1 MSEIKISLTEM
12 FAERISELDMLD
24 STNRS
29 ESFAEMLG
37 ETLVENLPENVEL
50 TDDEWR
56 KLQVYLQDFV
66 EEELEDEAVG
76 MVHEW
81 NEDARESYF
90 EREEARRG
98 QY

>member
-1 MSEIKISLTEM
+1 M
-12 FAERISELDMLD
+12 FAERIVDLDQLD
-24 STNRS
+24 YSRRS

-37 ETLVENLPENVEL
+37 ETLVESLPYDVEL

-56 KLQVYLQDFV
+56 KLQTYLQDFV

-81 NEDARESYF
+81 IEDAQEY
-90 EREEARRG
+90 EEAKRSAIYG
-98 QY
+98 

>member
-1 MSEIKISLTEM
+1 MIKRSLTEM
-12 FAERISELDMLD
+12 FAERIVDLDQLD
-24 STNRS
+24 YSRRS

-37 ETLVENLPENVEL
+37 ETLVENLPNNVEL

-56 KLQVYLQDFV
+56 KLQTYLQDFV

-81 NEDARESYF
+81 NEDAREY
-90 EREEARRG
+90 EEAKRSAIYG
-98 QY
+98 

>member
-1 MSEIKISLTEM
+1 MIKKSLTEM
-12 FAERISELDMLD
+12 FAERIVDLDQLD
-24 STNRS
+24 YSRRS

-37 ETLVENLPENVEL
+37 ETLVENLPNNVEL

-56 KLQVYLQDFV
+56 KLQTYLQDFV

-81 NEDARESYF
+81 NEDAREY
-90 EREEARRG
+90 EEAKRSAIYG
-98 QY
+98 

>member
-1 MSEIKISLTEM
+1 MIKRSLTEM
-12 FAERISELDMLD
+12 FAERIVDLDQLD
-24 STNRS
+24 SSNRS

-37 ETLVENLPENVEL
+37 ETLVESQPNDVEL

-56 KLQVYLQDFV
+56 KLQTYLQDFV

-81 NEDARESYF
+81 NEDAREY
-90 EREEARRG
+90 EEAKRSAIYG
-98 QY
+98 

>member
-1 MSEIKISLTEM
+1 MIKKSLTEM
-12 FAERISELDMLD
+12 FAERIVDLDQLD
-24 STNRS
+24 SSNRS

-37 ETLVENLPENVEL
+37 ETLVESLPNDVEL

-56 KLQVYLQDFV
+56 KLQTYLQDFV

-81 NEDARESYF
+81 IEDAQEY
-90 EREEARRG
+90 EEAKRSAIYG
-98 QY
+98 

>member
-1 MSEIKISLTEM
+1 M
-12 FAERISELDMLD
+12 FAERIVDLDQLD
-24 STNRS
+24 YSRRS

-37 ETLVENLPENVEL
+37 ETLVESLPNDVEL

-56 KLQVYLQDFV
+56 KLQTYLQDFV

-81 NEDARESYF
+81 IEDAQEIA
-90 EREEARRG
+90 EAKRSAIYG
-98 QY
+98 

>member
-1 MSEIKISLTEM
+1 M
-12 FAERISELDMLD
+12 FAERIVDLDQLD
-24 STNRS
+24 YSRRS

-37 ETLVENLPENVEL
+37 ETLVENLPNNVEL

-81 NEDARESYF
+81 IEDAQEY
-90 EREEARRG
+90 EEAKRSAIYG
-98 QY
+98 

>member
-1 MSEIKISLTEM
+1 MIKRSLTEM
-12 FAERISELDMLD
+12 FAERIVDLDQLD
-24 STNRS
+24 YSRRS

-37 ETLVENLPENVEL
+37 ETLAENLPNNVEL

-56 KLQVYLQDFV
+56 KLQTYLQDFV

-81 NEDARESYF
+81 NEDAREY
-90 EREEARRG
+90 EEAKRSAIYG
-98 QY
+98 

>member
-1 MSEIKISLTEM
+1 M
-12 FAERISELDMLD
+12 FAERIVDLDQLD
-24 STNRS
+24 YSRRS

-37 ETLVENLPENVEL
+37 ETLAESLPDDVEL

-56 KLQVYLQDFV
+56 KLQTYLQDFV

-81 NEDARESYF
+81 NEDAREY
-90 EREEARRG
+90 EEAKRSAIYG
-98 QY
+98 

>member
-37 ETLVENLPENVEL
+37 ETLVESLPENVEL

-66 EEELEDEAVG
+66 EEELEDEAVE